1 MTEDRKVDEFY
12 RGYRIA
18 IKQTDGWV
26 ARITHVRG
34 THIPLSAKAT
44 EKEGRGALPRAGA
57 RAGRPLHRVS
67 RPQRHRRRAEL
78 TPGQAGLASDDAL
91 TAVEADQQQRRQQR

>member
-1 MTEDRKVDEFY
+1 MDEFY

-26 ARITHVRG
+26 ARITHARG

-44 EKEGRGALPRAGA
+44 AKEGAERCLA
-57 RAGRPLHRVS
+57 RARDLVDRYIEFLGRNGIDGEPN
-67 RPQRHRRRAEL
+67 
-78 TPGQAGLASDDAL
+78 
-91 TAVEADQQQRRQQR
+91 